1 MPGPP
6 PAAPRPRGAAKRS
19 PAPAADAKNGAV
31 TAPPSASATDQTTM
45 AERMAEEAKDFSDY
59 KDVWVYV
66 QQRYGV
72 AAPVGW
78 QLLGQATL
86 MAKALSVA
94 TGAVVVGHDVRHLAE
109 EAIQYGADVV
119 YLVDS
124 PVLKLYRTHSYALAV
139 AEVIRQHKPEMV
151 LYGST
156 NDGRDLAGAVA
167 TLVKTGLAADAT
179 QLGVEVETRL
189 LQASRP
195 DFGGKLMSTILCK
208 QNRPQMATCRPGVFE
223 TPPSDSK
230 RKGRIVEVPF
240 DLREED
246 IPTRVVEFIP
256 EQRTVDLGS
265 ARAIV
270 SGGRGMGGPE
280 GFEMLQELSEALG
293 ATMGA
298 SRVAVNAGWVSYEHQ
313 VGQTGQTVRPRLYIA
328 CGISGQ
334 IQHQVGMQDADVI
347 VAINRDPNA
356 PIFKLATYGIV
367 GDVFEVA
374 PALIRR
380 ARELR
385 EQGTPEPVA
394 ARSNGT

>member
-1 MPGPP
+1 MSEPV
-6 PAAPRPRGAAKRS
+6 PAAPKTKATARRATAATAR
-19 PAPAADAKNGAV
+19 NGAS
-31 TAPPSASATDQTTM
+31 APPAQGSPEQTTM
-45 AERMAEEAKDFSDY
+45 TERLAEEGRDFSDH
-59 KDVWVYV
+59 KGVWVYI
-66 QQRYGV
+66 QQRDGV

-78 QLLGQATL
+78 QLLGQATQ
-86 MAKALSVA
+86 MAKALGVE

-109 EAIQYGADVV
+109 QAIQYGADIV
-119 YLVDS
+119 YLVDA
-124 PVLKLYRTHSYALAV
+124 PVLRQYRTHSYALAV
-139 AEVIRQHKPEMV
+139 AEVIRRHKPEIV

-167 TLVKTGLAADAT
+167 TIVKTGLAADAT

-208 QNRPQMATCRPGVFE
+208 QHRPQMATCRPGVFE
-223 TPPSDSK
+223 TPKPDPK
-230 RKGRIVEVPF
+230 RKGHIVEEPF

-246 IPTRVVEFIP
+246 IPTRVEAFIP
-256 EQRTVDLGS
+256 EKSQVDLAS
-265 ARAIV
+265 AKAIV

-280 GFEMLQELSEALG
+280 GFALLEELAEALG

-313 VGQTGQTVRPRLYIA
+313 VGQTGQTVRPKLYIA

-334 IQHQVGMQDADVI
+334 IQHQVGMQDADII

-356 PIFKLATYGIV
+356 PIFKLATYGLV
-367 GDVFEVA
+367 GDVFEIA

-385 EQGTPEPVA
+385 AKGAEREPVG
-394 ARSNGT
+394 ARKNGA